1 MRSAVTQA
9 IGQFGVPTRRQLSSD
24 RPTWVGRVFDAALAV
39 GGHVKRCAPLCGGDR
54 AEDAWAAA
62 PLAVVVDAVVGVTL
76 SIMSARSSMRAPSQ
90 PEGRATE
97 ASTSWPPVNPMAM
110 PRSAAVRAL
119 SGRPA
124 SCSAR
129 RGGVGR
135 AITQVGQTVRIE
147 VAEVRAEAGVELRVP
162 GLGDPFGGTA
172 EFPQGAAPAAAL
184 ACPCPATDPRI
195 EGTSSLPPGPAQ
207 TFR

>member
-1 MRSAVTQA
+1 MR
-9 IGQFGVPTRRQLSSD
+9 
-24 RPTWVGRVFDAALAV
+24 W
-39 GGHVKRCAPLCGGDR
+39 
-54 AEDAWAAA
+54 
-62 PLAVVVDAVVGVTL
+62 VGVTF

-110 PRSAAVRAL
+110 ARSAAVRAL

-184 ACPCPATDPRI
+184 ACPCPATDAPHRGHVEPSPRAGADLQVGADAVGVGVHERTTRGVGVAVGVI
-195 EGTSSLPPGPAQ
+195 DLARIKRHDIARGEAASAGVIPARAHVH
-207 TFR
+207 TGGVGVLV